1 MLQLIHTKKGRKK
14 EMKNSYFISAL
25 DNYINAKANKKECY
39 YMNTNIVN
47 YRTLTDFIFTDM
59 ILCNNIV
66 NYSDNWDLELGD
78 DYDEESQENIEVYQY
93 YIVDF
98 DNWRLEKYKE
108 YLEETKKESNLLLW
122 YDYELDIYILGISHY
137 GTSWDYVPTEIEIK
151 QDEE

>member
-1 MLQLIHTKKGRKK
+1 M
-14 EMKNSYFISAL
+14 ENSYFISVL

-39 YMNTNIVN
+39 YMDTNTVN

-59 ILCNNIV
+59 ILCNNITK
-66 NYSDNWDLELGD
+66 YSDNWDLELGD
-78 DYDEESQENIEVYQY
+78 DYDEETGEYTEIYQY

-108 YLEETKKESNLLLW
+108 YLEETKKESDFILW

-137 GTSWDYVPTEIEIK
+137 GTSWNYVPTEIKIA